1 MVTMN
6 RFPSIDPGLATAHSH
21 CGGGEASNVEAE
33 LSGVKAGI
41 VQVASVRVGG
51 LHAELTREIRET
63 CTRLREVHS
72 VDTLRQWEPVRA
84 VRKMFCAW
92 GEDPSKYR
100 PSSEALLRRIV
111 KGNDLPRISNI
122 VDIANLCAIEMAWPY
137 GCYDRKKMSGPIA
150 IRRGKI
156 GEEYEGIGRQLFSLE
171 GRPVFSDSLGPFG
184 SPISD
189 SRRTMVT
196 ESTDELLVIICAPE
210 SSCSTMLEKAMA
222 KLVERLVLW
231 CGASGVLTG
240 IVCPPAIHAAHAKAR
255 GFSAS

>member
-1 MVTMN
+1 MN
-6 RFPSIDPGLATAHSH
+6 RFPSIGPSLATAHNHFIS
-21 CGGGEASNVEAE
+21 GETSNVEVE

-41 VQVASVRVGG
+41 VEVANVRVDG
-51 LHAELTREIRET
+51 LHAELAREIRET
-63 CTRLREVHS
+63 CTRLRDLHS
-72 VDTLRQWEPVRA
+72 FDSLRQWEPVRA
-84 VRKMFCAW
+84 VRKMFCVW

-111 KGNDLPRISNI
+111 KGSELPQISNI

-137 GCYDRKKMSGPIA
+137 GCYDRKKISGPIA

-196 ESTDELLVIICAPE
+196 ESTNELFVIICAPE
-210 SSCSTMLEKAMA
+210 SSGSTVLEGAMA

-231 CGASGVLTG
+231 CSASGIRTRTVG
-240 IVCPPAIHAAHAKAR
+240 PAAAHASHANAAS
-255 GFSAS
+255 FSST